1 MKVILGYGGEELK
14 LATPPP
20 PKCKTLVSP
29 QHGKL
34 AGRSEIDDALDNP
47 VDSEPFSSLF
57 KPGDTVTI
65 IVPDITR
72 YCGADIFLPPVIERL
87 NSAGV
92 GDGAITI
99 LFANGIHRKQTSEEK
114 KSIVGGEVYG
124 RIHSVDHDAMNDA
137 DHILV
142 EHENC
147 AARLNRLAVG
157 RGKLIITGAVGF
169 HYLAGFGGGRKA
181 IMPGVASYED
191 AKKFHNLC
199 MNPHGSGRSASARAG
214 ILEGNPMSDYSF
226 KIMNAVNPVFLINS
240 VVNPDGQIAGVFAG
254 DPVTAFIKAC
264 SAVEKMSTVSI
275 DSPADVVVASCGGG
289 PKDINFIQAH
299 KTYEYSTGAL
309 KPGGKL
315 YLAANCGD
323 GIGSD
328 DFIEWFKSGKPER
341 PGRPERPEKIEERLR
356 QNFSING
363 HTALATAIK
372 SDLYETHLLSELDHD
387 TVRAMGMIPADSMA
401 SFLSEASKAL
411 ETANSGIVIPQGGYI
426 LPVVAEKK
434 SGQAGSLRA

>member
-1 MKVILGYGGEELK
+1 MEVILGYGGEELK

-20 PKCKTLVSP
+20 PKCKTLLCTP
-29 QHGKL
+29 HGKL
-34 AGRSEIDDALDNP
+34 KGRLEVDDALDNP
-47 VDSEPFSSLF
+47 IDSKPFSALF

-87 NSAGV
+87 NRAGV
-92 GDGAITI
+92 KDDAIII

-124 RIHSVDHDAMNDA
+124 RIRCVDHDAMGK

-142 EHENC
+142 GHEDC
-147 AARLNRLAVG
+147 QARLNKLAVQ

-181 IMPGVASYED
+181 VMPGVASHDD

-199 MNPHGSGRSASARAG
+199 MNLDKPGRSASARAG
-214 ILEGNPMSDYSF
+214 ILEGNPMSDYAF

-240 VVNPDGQIAGVFAG
+240 VIEPGGKIAGVFAG

-264 SAVEKMSTVSI
+264 SAVKKMCTVTI
-275 DSPADVVVASCGGG
+275 GAPADVVVASCGGA

-299 KTYEYSTGAL
+299 KTYEYSAGAL

-315 YLAANCGD
+315 YLAARCSD

-328 DFIEWFKSGKPER
+328 DFIRWFENGKPALI
-341 PGRPERPEKIEERLR
+341 EKQLR

-372 SDLYETHLLSELDHD
+372 SDLYETHLLSGLDHD
-387 TVRAMGMIPADSMA
+387 KVRAMGMIPADSA
-401 SFLSEASKAL
+401 TSFLSEASKAL
-411 ETANSGIVIPQGGYI
+411 KTARNGIVIPQGGYI
-426 LPVVAEKK
+426 LPVVAGEQ
-434 SGQAGSLRA
+434 SG

>member
-1 MKVILGYGGEELK
+1 MEVILGYGGEELK
-14 LATPPP
+14 LETPPA
-20 PKCKTLVSP
+20 PKCKTLVCTP
-29 QHGKL
+29 HGKL
-34 AGRSEIDDALDNP
+34 EGGLAVDDALDNP
-47 VDSEPFSSLF
+47 IDSEPFSSLF
-57 KPGDTVTI
+57 KPGDTVTV

-72 YCGADIFLPPVIERL
+72 YCGADIFLPPVLDRL
-87 NSAGV
+87 NNSGV
-92 GDGAITI
+92 GDDAIII

-114 KSIVGGEVYG
+114 RSIVGDEVYR
-124 RIHSVDHDAMNDA
+124 RIHSVDHDAKDK
-137 DHILV
+137 DHVLV
-142 EHENC
+142 RAEDC
-147 AARLNRLAVG
+147 QARLNKLAVE

-181 IMPGVASYED
+181 VMPGVASYDD

-199 MNPHGSGRSASARAG
+199 MNLDKPGRSASARAG
-214 ILEGNPMSDYSF
+214 ILEGNPMSDYAF

-240 VVNPDGQIAGVFAG
+240 VIEPGGKIAGVFAG

-264 SAVEKMSTVSI
+264 SAVKKMSTVSI
-275 DSPADVVVASCGGG
+275 DSLADVVVASCGGS

-328 DFIEWFKSGKPER
+328 DFIEWFKSGKP
-341 PGRPERPEKIEERLR
+341 GKIEERLR

-372 SDLYETHLLSELDHD
+372 SDLYETHLLSRLDHD
-387 TVRAMGMIPADSMA
+387 IVRAMGMIPANSAD

-411 ETANSGIVIPQGGYI
+411 ETAKCGIVIPQGGYI
-426 LPVVAEKK
+426 LPVVAEKNRT
-434 SGQAGSLRA
+434 SSQT